1 MRLWLPLALAGALL
15 AACGASALAVVPSVA
30 GPTGIVML
38 PTARIAPV
46 NEWQTAAGYRSFRVE
61 AMYGLED
68 IDVSMWS
75 FNFLKGVSSDAEFW
89 AMYTR
94 ASNGQDT
101 DVWEF
106 GGKYRFREG
115 IMPTRGLW
123 SGLDA
128 AVGMSLGRWTDSLT
142 MYQDVPFFTDTE
154 SLRAYFVLT
163 KQLVPAYTGEWPWAR
178 PPHTRVDG
186 TVGIY
191 YLSVNPDFGDSASLL
206 EWFLG
211 MEVLFKNNIAF
222 AVEYRFKD
230 ADLESDP
237 VFSSL
242 LRYPI
247 DRQIDFEFGTTN
259 ASPGGLGLGEQD
271 LFARITYRIPVA
283 DY

>member
-38 PTARIAPV
+38 PTARVAPAD
-46 NEWQTAAGYRSFRVE
+46 EWQVAVGYRSFRAE
-61 AMYGLED
+61 IMYGFED

-75 FNFLKGVSSDAEFW
+75 FNALKGVSSDVELW
-89 AMYTR
+89 TTYTR
-94 ASNGQDT
+94 ASNGEDT
-101 DVWEF
+101 DIWEF
-106 GGKYRFREG
+106 GGKYRFHEG
-115 IMPTRGLW
+115 FMPKGGFW

-128 AVGMSLGRWTDSLT
+128 AVGMSLGRWTDALT
-142 MYQDVPFFTDTE
+142 MYQDMPFFTDAET
-154 SLRAYFVLT
+154 LRAYFVLT

-191 YLSVNPDFGDSASLL
+191 YLSVNPDFGDSDSLL
-206 EWFLG
+206 RWFLG
-211 MEVLFKNNIAF
+211 VEVLFRNNTAF
-222 AVEYRFKD
+222 ALEYRFKD
-230 ADLESDP
+230 SDIESDA

-247 DRQIDFEFGTTN
+247 DRQIDLEFGTTN
-259 ASPGGLGLGEQD
+259 ASPAGLGLGEQD
-271 LFARITYRIPVA
+271 VFGRVIYKIPVA